1 MRTRSVLLWPFEL
14 LWGLLRL
21 LFWPALVLG
30 LAYVSVTVFSVPW
43 VWFVLVAVLV
53 CVYTM
58 FVLRIW
64 LTVVHGS
71 IRAMARGTVTVRNQ
85 SPRRRRRASRGVA
98 RR

>member
-30 LAYVSVTVFSVPW
+30 LTFLAVTFLPISSGC
-43 VWFVLVAVLV
+43 FVLVAVLV
-53 CVYTM
+53 SVYTL

-64 LTVVHGS
+64 ATVVRGS
-71 IRAMARGTVTVRNQ
+71 VRAMARGTVTVRNQ
-85 SPRRRRRASRGVA
+85 SPRRRRRSSRGVS